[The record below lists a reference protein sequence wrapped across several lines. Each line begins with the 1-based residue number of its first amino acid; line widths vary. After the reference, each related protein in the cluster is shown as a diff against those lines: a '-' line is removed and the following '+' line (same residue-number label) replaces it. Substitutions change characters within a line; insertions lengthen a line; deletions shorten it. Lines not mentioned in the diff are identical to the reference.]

1 MPSGKNKKTAADK
14 EVEKDEKVPVEED
27 SVDESVPSKKVVY
40 AEIDDEVTV
49 LSDKINSV
57 TGRHVYIVVPKRSIL
72 FQSIVNLKILK
83 RKASDENKKIYLVTN
98 DKNGIHLAHKTGI
111 EVYNKA
117 NSEGK
122 PALFSTE
129 VDDERLRITPLLAT
143 VNSVEESVPT
153 RLKERKLS
161 ISEILKKGK
170 NKKSDVSVTKLHAP
184 KKEKDKKSEKP
195 KFVIVAPN
203 KHALIGLV
211 AVSLAILLFIVYIAL
226 PGATIYLTPA
236 ASVLERSVNITLA
249 DAQKNRAF
257 LDSRPSHTIASHTIS
272 VDIEREI
279 THRATGK
286 RFSERGANASGTI
299 TVFNTTNSAWPLV
312 SQTRFQT
319 DEGIVFRTH
328 TPVTVP
334 SATNEGPGTVE
345 IYVIADQVDAYGA
358 VVGERGNIVEPTRFF
373 LPGLREDSRSKL
385 YAESSDPMTG
395 GVTDFISYVSGED
408 IEAARNKLRDELLKN
423 ASVELRRAI
432 EEKSA
437 LQNTRY
443 TLLEEDRAIQMGE
456 IKIDIE
462 PGLEGREIEDFK
474 VSGTVP
480 VSGIYY
486 DYDAMLSILTDE
498 LLLRK
503 SPQKELVRVN
513 EDSISYR
520 VFEWDEAAGRIRLT
534 ANIKAIEQFSI
545 DPSKPGGAN
554 LISKI
559 SERIA
564 GQDVE
569 QAILYIQNLPE
580 INKVRIESWPAWA
593 PTVPSMSDNIK
604 FEIVSVVD

>member
-1 MPSGKNKKTAADK
+1 MAPGKNKKTDADK
-14 EVEKDEKVPVEED
+14 EAEKDKNAPAEEETAA
-27 SVDESVPSKKVVY
+27 ESVPSKKVIY

-57 TGRHVYIVVPKRSIL
+57 PGKHVYIVVPKRAIL
-72 FQSIVNLKILK
+72 FQSVVNLKILK
-83 RKASDENKKIYLVTN
+83 RKAADEKKKIYLVTN
-98 DKNGIHLAHKTGI
+98 DKNGIHLAQKTGI

-170 NKKSDVSVTKLHAP
+170 NKKSNVSVTKLHSP
-184 KKEKDKKSEKP
+184 KKEKNKAPDKP
-195 KFVIVAPN
+195 RFVIVAPN

-226 PGATIYLTPA
+226 PGATIHLTPA

-257 LDSRPSHTIASHTIS
+257 LDTRPSHTIASHSIS
-272 VDIEREI
+272 VDIEREV

-286 RFSERGANASGTI
+286 RFSERGANAAGTI
-299 TVFNTTNSAWPLV
+299 TVFNTTNADWPLV

-334 SATNEGPGTVE
+334 RATNEGPGTVE
-345 IYVIADQVDAYGA
+345 IYVIADQVDAYGE
-358 VVGERGNIVEPTRFF
+358 VVGERGNIEPTRFF
-373 LPGLREDSRSKL
+373 LPGLREESRAKL
-385 YAESSDPMTG
+385 YAESVEPMTG
-395 GVTDFISYVSGED
+395 GVTDFIAYVSAED

-432 EEKSA
+432 EEKAA
-437 LQNTRY
+437 LQNNRY
-443 TLLEEDRAIQMGE
+443 ALLEEDRAIQMGE
-456 IKIDIE
+456 VKIDI
-462 PGLEGREIEDFK
+462 PPDLEKQEVEDFK
-474 VSGTVP
+474 VRGTVT
-480 VSGIYY
+480 VRGIYY
-486 DYDAMLSILTDE
+486 DYDNMLSILTDE

-520 VFEWDEAAGRIRLT
+520 VFEWDDAAERIRLT

-545 DPSKPGGAN
+545 DPSKPAGAN
-554 LISKI
+554 LLSRI

-604 FEIVSVVD
+604 FEIVSAVE